1 MAAVVRGSGD
11 DAARSRL
18 RSGFDTG
25 DADLLATFDRLSQ
38 GHLKVFAGTQIR
50 SICIGH
56 VEPCRRSRC
65 RAAGLFLLPEL
76 GLPGKALNEQRLMQM
91 E

>member
-1 MAAVVRGSGD
+1 MAAVVRGGSD

-38 GHLKVFAGTQIR
+38 GCLKVFAGMQL
-50 SICIGH
+50 
-56 VEPCRRSRC
+56 PRC
-65 RAAGLFLLPEL
+65 PISAWRVFQVHAAMW
-76 GLPGKALNEQRLMQM
+76 RLC
-91 E
+91 

>member
-1 MAAVVRGSGD
+1 MAAVVRGGSD

-38 GHLKVFAGTQIR
+38 GCLKVFAGVQLPR
-50 SICIGH
+50 CPFSAWH
-56 VEPCRRSRC
+56 VCVVH
-65 RAAGLFLLPEL
+65 AARWEL
-76 GLPGKALNEQRLMQM
+76 C
-91 E
+91 